1 MRRLSGICDIHILKI
16 GIRGVRS
23 MPSGFNLEITAT
35 CRRYDGLQLL
45 LRALNA
51 QTYSTAIQKV
61 SLFPAPL
68 SLTPVPQASHSVFT
82 TNSVSRECMIQ
93 TPTDRWWTSFF
104 AWPSLP
110 ACSSHQ
116 LRKISI
122 ERYIAYQTVPCRW
135 GRGAPRNSPTFD
147 VYTIWT
153 RSLNCKRL

>member
-1 MRRLSGICDIHILKI
+1 
-16 GIRGVRS
+16 

-82 TNSVSRECMIQ
+82 TNSVSRDVHDSN
-93 TPTDRWWTSFF
+93 PYG
-104 AWPSLP
+104 SLVDIFLCL
-110 ACSSHQ
+110 AIASSMF
-116 LRKISI
+116 KSP
-122 ERYIAYQTVPCRW
+122 IA
-135 GRGAPRNSPTFD
+135 
-147 VYTIWT
+147 
-153 RSLNCKRL
+153 